1 MFRIYLL
8 FLFFILGCNY
18 SEKKKPPENII
29 PEKQLIPI
37 LVDIHFAD
45 ATLSVLHFD
54 KKNARY
60 KPENYYNIVLKKH
73 GIDRKKFDESI
84 EYYSKNPEELDI
96 IYDKVLNEFS
106 KLKANLTKSDT
117 STRSSTPKYRSWHNH
132 KRINKFEAKA
142 EAKDSI
148 TNNND

>member
-1 MFRIYLL
+1 MTINKIFRFYPIIFLL
-8 FLFFILGCNY
+8 LLGCNY
-18 SEKKKPPENII
+18 SEKKKLPENII

-117 STRSSTPKYRSWHNH
+117 STQSSTTKYRSWHNH
-132 KRINKFEAKA
+132 KRIKKQ
-142 EAKDSI
+142 
-148 TNNND
+148 NNRDTIDQ

>member
-1 MFRIYLL
+1 MFRFYPIIFLL
-8 FLFFILGCNY
+8 LLGCNY
-18 SEKKKPPENII
+18 SEKEKLPENII

-54 KKNARY
+54 KKNDRY

-73 GIDRKKFDESI
+73 GVDRKIFDKSI
-84 EYYSKNPEELDI
+84 EYYSKNPKELDI

-117 STRSSTPKYRSWHNH
+117 STQSSTPKYRSWHNH
-132 KRINKFEAKA
+132 KRKVEA
-142 EAKDSI
+142 EAKDSM
-148 TNNND
+148 NNDND

>member
-1 MFRIYLL
+1 MLRFYPIIFLL
-8 FLFFILGCNY
+8 ILGCNY
-18 SEKKKPPENII
+18 SEKEKPPVNII
-29 PEKQLIPI
+29 PEKQFIPI

-54 KKNARY
+54 KKNDRY

-73 GIDRKKFDESI
+73 GVDRKKFDKSI

-106 KLKANLTKSDT
+106 KLKANLTKAGRDT
-117 STRSSTPKYRSWHNH
+117 QLSTTRPR
-132 KRINKFEAKA
+132 F
-142 EAKDSI
+142 
-148 TNNND
+148 